1 MSRIGSSSAS
11 SVRVAAQPISNI
23 YTVLLMIGAIAL
35 IVTAAV
41 LCVSL
46 SQYGPGLSFGEKT
59 SAIEKVRDQH
69 LKTAEAE
76 LEATQK
82 ALGQWP
88 EEAVGG
94 TVPPA
99 GGPATELVRE
109 PAPSGSAAEPT
120 GE

>member
-11 SVRVAAQPISNI
+11 GVRVVAQPISNI

-35 IVTAAV
+35 IVTTVV

-46 SQYGPGLSFGEKT
+46 SRYGPGLSFGEPGP
-59 SAIEKVRDQH
+59 EKARDQH
-69 LKTAEAE
+69 LEAAEAE
-76 LEATQK
+76 LEAAQK

-99 GGPATELVRE
+99 RGPA
-109 PAPSGSAAEPT
+109 PPGPAAEPA
-120 GE
+120 GK

>member
-11 SVRVAAQPISNI
+11 GVRVVVQPISNI

-35 IVTAAV
+35 IATTVV

-46 SQYGPGLSFGEKT
+46 ARYGPGLSFGEKT
-59 SAIEKVRDQH
+59 LALEKVRDQN
-69 LKTAEAE
+69 LRDAEAE

-88 EEAVGG
+88 EEAIGG

-99 GGPATELVRE
+99 RGPATPG
-109 PAPSGSAAEPT
+109 PAAKPVGK
-120 GE
+120 

>member
-1 MSRIGSSSAS
+1 
-11 SVRVAAQPISNI
+11 VVAQPISNI

-35 IVTAAV
+35 IVTTVV

-46 SQYGPGLSFGEKT
+46 SRYGPGLSFGEKT
-59 SAIEKVRDQH
+59 SALEKVRDQH
-69 LKTAEAE
+69 LRDSEAE
-76 LEATQK
+76 LEAAQK

-99 GGPATELVRE
+99 RGPG
-109 PAPSGSAAEPT
+109 PAAEPRR
-120 GE
+120 

>member
-1 MSRIGSSSAS
+1 
-11 SVRVAAQPISNI
+11 VVAQPISNI

-35 IVTAAV
+35 IVTTVV

-46 SQYGPGLSFGEKT
+46 SRYGPGLSFGEP
-59 SAIEKVRDQH
+59 ALEKARDQH

-76 LEATQK
+76 LEAAQK

-99 GGPATELVRE
+99 RGPG
-109 PAPSGSAAEPT
+109 PAAEPA
-120 GE
+120 GK

>member
-11 SVRVAAQPISNI
+11 GVRVVAQPISNI

-35 IVTAAV
+35 IVTTVV

-46 SQYGPGLSFGEKT
+46 SRYGPGLSFGEPGPEPGP
-59 SAIEKVRDQH
+59 EKARDQH
-69 LKTAEAE
+69 LRDAKAE
-76 LEATQK
+76 LEAVQK

-99 GGPATELVRE
+99 RGPA
-109 PAPSGSAAEPT
+109 PPGPAAEPV
-120 GE
+120 GK